1 MSAHVEEFTDA
12 RGRDVG
18 TRFCLLE
25 VYFKPEPG
33 KVENLGEPWRTLENL
48 GEPWRTLEN
57 LGEPWR
63 TLENLGEPWRTLE
76 NLGEPVSDGKEYRA
90 LSRTSLCAEFEKKY
104 PERLAIVGRW
114 ETRSGNTPDS
124 CSTMNE
130 FFIIFLSY

>member
-76 NLGEPVSDGKEYRA
+76 NLGEPWRTRIGREGIPRA
-90 LSRTSLCAEFEKKY
+90 FE
-104 PERLAIVGRW
+104 
-114 ETRSGNTPDS
+114 
-124 CSTMNE
+124 NE
-130 FFIIFLSY
+130 FMCRIREEIPGTPRHRGQVGNPLGKYAGFMFDDE